1 MNEQQNNNSFK
12 KIASLIGIASFSL
25 LLGLPALAQTETNRN
40 TCGGY
45 EGNAT
50 SGGGFFCGTAR
61 MNNNRPTT
69 GNYNTTNQR
78 STSGNALPE
87 SGRTTTGEGFPGNG
101 QSSEGNSRS
110 TTRTQEST
118 TDTMNQ
124 QSTDQAAPSEADEI
138 SNPTERRPSS
148 DRFDPTNNQ
157 PANGGGSS
165 SGENR

>member
-1 MNEQQNNNSFK
+1 MNEQHNNNSFK

-50 SGGGFFCGTAR
+50 TGGGYFCGVAR
-61 MNNNRPTT
+61 MNNNRSTA
-69 GNYNTTNQR
+69 GKYNTTNQR

-101 QSSEGNSRS
+101 QSSEGNSSSS
-110 TTRTQEST
+110 TRIREST
-118 TDTMNQ
+118 TDTINQ
-124 QSTDQAAPSEADEI
+124 QSTDQAAPSRADEN
-138 SNPTERRPSS
+138 SNPTERAPTS
-148 DRFDPTNNQ
+148 DRFDPANNQ

-165 SGENR
+165 GGNQ

>member
-25 LLGLPALAQTETNRN
+25 LLGLPALAQTDTNRN
-40 TCGGY
+40 NCGGY

-50 SGGGFFCGTAR
+50 TGGGYFCGMAR
-61 MNNNRPTT
+61 MNNNRSTT

-101 QSSEGNSRS
+101 QSSESNSRS
-110 TTRTQEST
+110 NTRIEESRTNTTNQEST
-118 TDTMNQ
+118 G
-124 QSTDQAAPSEADEI
+124 QAAPSRADEN
-138 SNPTERRPSS
+138 SNPTERSPSS

-157 PANGGGSS
+157 PVNGGGSS
-165 SGENR
+165 IENR